1 MRVCETVYAGFDAV
15 DAPLYDLTTFILM
28 TGTMM
33 QSTDARETEIDLRDA
48 GDGEDDEGQQ
58 TWKTQLETV
67 LEEEEEEDVIST
79 QSDTRPLINERDP
92 RQINECLKVSFED
105 VIAEPVSV
113 RSGDRVWIWSHAL
126 FELSRVW
133 FYRIITA
140 LLAVP
145 VSLIAGILLAVLSF
159 VHIWFFTPCVQV
171 VLINTG
177 WLQTLWSSILDII
190 ILPFFQSIAKC
201 CRGINV
207 VLSRE

>member
-1 MRVCETVYAGFDAV
+1 MN
-15 DAPLYDLTTFILM
+15 
-28 TGTMM
+28 GTMM
-33 QSTDARETEIDLRDA
+33 RSMDARETEIGLRDA
-48 GDGEDDEGQQ
+48 GDGEDDQEQQ
-58 TWKTQLETV
+58 TWKAQLETV

-126 FELSRVW
+126 FEVSRVW

-145 VSLIAGILLAVLSF
+145 VSLLAGILFAVLSF

-171 VLINTG
+171 VLINTE
-177 WLQTLWSSILDII
+177 WLQTLWSSVLDII
-190 ILPFFQSIAKC
+190 ILPFFQSVAKC
-201 CRGINV
+201 CSGISV
-207 VLSRE
+207 ILTRE